1 MKMFSTGSFPFSI
14 DVSQFRGGQPQ
25 HQVRVLSQSPGEPQ
39 AQVVGGAQF
48 LVPGEFGLDLGALLY
63 DLIKNLGCP
72 SIKPCTYIS
81 CGTNQKAVA
90 T

>member
-1 MKMFSTGSFPFSI
+1 MFSTGMFPFSI

-48 LVPGEFGLDLGALLY
+48 LVPGEFNVLLT
-63 DLIKNLGCP
+63 
-72 SIKPCTYIS
+72 SIACKLKQLFSYFIHRTTLS
-81 CGTNQKAVA
+81 
-90 T
+90 

>member
-1 MKMFSTGSFPFSI
+1 MVMKIFSTGTFPFSI

-48 LVPGEFGLDLGALLY
+48 LVPGEFIVLGLDLGALLHVPN
-63 DLIKNLGCP
+63 KN
-72 SIKPCTYIS
+72 
-81 CGTNQKAVA
+81 
-90 T
+90 